1 MSDKIAGKIRGANLV
16 CRGDKVHSEQT
27 SVDHAFVAYP
37 SRDKALSKL
46 IASGV
51 AKANRKLSA
60 LRYDPW
66 EFNDV
71 AGAPLISPIIEGID
85 ASKFVVADI
94 TYLNPNVVYEIG
106 FAIGRSRRCFLVQHA
121 GTEGDKRIAREAG
134 IFDTLGYESYT
145 DEDGLSDTLTAYVD
159 PTPLPYT
166 SQLDRLAPVYVVE
179 PPSKGG
185 ISTLMTS
192 RLKKAKYKYRSFNP
206 TEDARLSAVDAIKQ
220 VASSAGVMV
229 SLLDSGDEQTLIHGT
244 RALFVAGLAHGMG
257 KPTLV
262 LAHARSE
269 VPLDIRDTVKTYTRS
284 EDIVAHIADF
294 SLEITDCLQQADP
307 TPLRHPTPLQSLQV
321 GDPTAENE
329 MTTLS
334 SYFLSTD
341 QFSRTLRGE
350 VNLVVGRKGA
360 GKTALFLQVR
370 DKIRSDKRNVVVDL
384 KPEGYQLLK
393 LKEAILAHLTQGAGQ
408 HLITAFWEYLILL
421 EITYKLLEKD
431 KVLHKFN
438 HEIRDL
444 YLELDR
450 TYRVEDFS
458 AEGDF
463 SERLLSLSLR
473 IVQDYARRFGETDST
488 KLTTEQVTELVYS
501 HDVRSLR
508 RLVSAYLN
516 HKGSVWVLFDN
527 LDKGWST
534 QGVDAVDAMVLRC
547 LVDAGRKVE
556 RDMRKD
562 GHTVHCVVF
571 IRNDVYEHLMRQSAD
586 YGKEMR
592 VTLDWTDPD
601 MLRELLRLRLVSGLG
616 MEDDNPNIP
625 FEQIWPRLCISH
637 YRGEESSSYI
647 VERALMR
654 PRNVIK
660 IFSHAKGFASNLN
673 HQKIEESDLA
683 KGVLAYSQDLI
694 VELDHELTDVFPAAQ
709 DLLYHFIDAKPELS
723 PSDLRLLISEAGIDH
738 NDIERVVDFLLYYGI
753 VGVKSAEG
761 EDVYIYNVNYDL
773 KVLQI
778 RAARGNDSTRYVMN
792 PAFRPALGIKDI
804 N

>member
-1 MSDKIAGKIRGANLV
+1 MPQEHA
-16 CRGDKVHSEQT
+16 

-37 SRDKALSKL
+37 SRDAALATV
-46 IASGV
+46 IAQGV
-51 AKANRKLSA
+51 AKANRKLSR

-66 EFNDV
+66 EFNDT
-71 AGAPLISPIIEGID
+71 AGAPIISPIIEGIE
-85 ASKFVVADI
+85 ASKFIVADI

-106 FAIGRSRRCFLVQHA
+106 FAIGRGRRCFLVQHDN
-121 GTEGDKRIAREAG
+121 TEGDKRVAREVG
-134 IFDTLGYESYT
+134 IFDTLGYESYA
-145 DEDGLSDTLTAYVD
+145 DENGLSDTLTAYVD
-159 PTPLPYT
+159 PTPLTYT
-166 SQLDRLAPVYVVE
+166 AQLDRLAPVYVVE

-185 ISTLMTS
+185 VATLMTS

-206 TEDARLSAVDAIKQ
+206 TEDARLSAVDAIRQ

-229 SLLDSGDEQTLIHGT
+229 SILDRDHEQHLIHGT
-244 RALFVAGLAHGMG
+244 RALFVAGLSHGMG
-257 KPTLV
+257 KPTLI
-262 LAHARSE
+262 LAHATSE
-269 VPLDIRDTVKTYTRS
+269 VPLDIRDTVKTFSRP
-284 EDIVAHIADF
+284 EDIVEHIADF
-294 SLEITDCLQQADP
+294 SLEITDYLQQADS
-307 TPLRHPTPLQSLQV
+307 TPLRHPTPLQSLQI

-360 GKTALFLQVR
+360 GKTALFLQIR

-393 LKEAILAHLTQGAGQ
+393 LKEDILVHLTQGAGQ

-431 KVLHKFN
+431 KTLHKFN

-444 YLELDR
+444 YIELDR

-463 SERLLSLSLR
+463 SERLLSLSQR
-473 IVQDYARRFGETDST
+473 IVQDYSGGFGDTDST
-488 KLTTEQVTELVYS
+488 KLTTDQVTQLVYA
-501 HDVRSLR
+501 HDLRSLR
-508 RLVSAYLN
+508 KQVSAYLN

-534 QGVDAVDAMVLRC
+534 QGVDTVDAMVLRC

-601 MLRELLRLRLVSGLG
+601 MLRELLRLRLVSGL
-616 MEDDNPNIP
+616 ELEEENPNIS
-625 FEQIWPRLCISH
+625 FEQIWPRLCVSH
-637 YRGEESSSYI
+637 FKGEETSSYI
-647 VERALMR
+647 IERALMR

-660 IFSHAKGFASNLN
+660 IFSHAKGFATNLN
-673 HQKIEESDLA
+673 HQRIEESDLS

-694 VELDHELTDVFPAAQ
+694 VELDHELTDVFPATK
-709 DLLYHFIDAKPELS
+709 DLLYHFIDAQPELS
-723 PSDLRLLISEAGIDH
+723 PSSLLQLISEAGLDQE
-738 NDIERVVDFLLYYGI
+738 DIEHVISFLLYYGI
-753 VGVKSAEG
+753 LGVKSPDG
-761 EDVYIYNVNYDL
+761 DDVYIFNVNYDL

-778 RAARGNDSTRYVMN
+778 RVTRGGEGARYVMN
-792 PAFRPALGIKDI
+792 PAFRPALGIRCD